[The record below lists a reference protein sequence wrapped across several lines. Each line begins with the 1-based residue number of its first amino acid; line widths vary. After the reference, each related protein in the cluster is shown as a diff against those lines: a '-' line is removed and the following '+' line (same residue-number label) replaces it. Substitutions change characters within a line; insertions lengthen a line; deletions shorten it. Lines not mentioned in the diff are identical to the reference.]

1 MKMFSKGEA
10 IRFGWATVM
19 ANLGLAIVAMLI
31 VCMINV
37 FPVFTESV
45 VVALVS
51 AFFTMVVALGVMRI
65 ALRFV
70 DGDRGEL
77 VDLFAKIPLIIPYL
91 IASIV
96 VGIVTTVG
104 FILLI
109 IPGIYWGLRL
119 QFFGWV
125 IVDKE
130 VGPFEAVNESWE
142 ITRGSAWQLFLLWW
156 VLFFVN
162 VLGFMALG
170 IGLLVTV
177 PLSLVAMG
185 YVYRTLERGG
195 ESERTGA
202 GSEY

>member
-1 MKMFSKGEA
+1 MRMFSKAEA
-10 IRFGWATVM
+10 VRFGWTTVM

-31 VCMINV
+31 VLMINV
-37 FPVFTESV
+37 FPVYTESTI
-45 VVALVS
+45 VALVS
-51 AFFTMVVALGVMRI
+51 AFFTMVVALGVMRM

-77 VDLFAKIPLIIPYL
+77 VDLFAKIPLIVPYL

-96 VGIVTTVG
+96 VGFITTIG
-104 FILLI
+104 FMLLI
-109 IPGIYWGLRL
+109 IPGIYLGLRL

-130 VGPFEAVNESWE
+130 AGPLDAVAESWE

-162 VLGFMALG
+162 VLGLIALG

-177 PLSLVAMG
+177 PLSVVAMG
-185 YVYRTLERGG
+185 YVYRSLEQGG
-195 ESERTGA
+195 ADERPSEGE
-202 GSEY
+202 EY